1 MDIVLIS
8 DAALGLSRAA
18 VRITEIAEDENGE
31 LTITA
36 EEIPGVTP

>member
-8 DAALGLSRAA
+8 DAALGLTNAA
-18 VRITEIAEDENGE
+18 VRILQIEEDANGE